1 MKRILFMTVVG
12 TLLFSSL
19 AFAQGATRDTF
30 NSRRPDVREVL
41 RGEAIHGESGLSSS
55 DPKDHLGLEE
65 TVGVVRFRSSTK
77 GLFDVTV
84 PIAKE
89 GLPSIL
95 AITCKGKSGVVDGVG
110 TGDEDRRWE
119 LEGCKGKTPSF
130 KFLFEGDVALA
141 VKLGHAPADAKTVGV
156 LALLQKRDK
165 GLSFF
170 KKTMYGD
177 PVKLTDSEK
186 KI

>member
-1 MKRILFMTVVG
+1 MKRILLMTMVG
-12 TLLFSSL
+12 TLLFSSIG
-19 AFAQGATRDTF
+19 FAQGATRDTF
-30 NSRRPDVREVL
+30 NSRQPDVREVL
-41 RGEAIHGESGLSSS
+41 RGEAIHGDSGLSSP
-55 DPKDHLGLEE
+55 DPKDHLDLEE
-65 TVGVVRFRSSTK
+65 TIGIVRFRSATK

-84 PIAKE
+84 PMARE
-89 GLPSIL
+89 GFPSIL
-95 AITCKGKSGVVDGVG
+95 SITCKGKGGAIEGVG
-110 TGDEDRRWE
+110 AGDEGRRWE

-130 KFLFEGDVALA
+130 RFLFEGDLTLA

-156 LALLQKRDK
+156 VALLQKRDK

-186 KI
+186 EI